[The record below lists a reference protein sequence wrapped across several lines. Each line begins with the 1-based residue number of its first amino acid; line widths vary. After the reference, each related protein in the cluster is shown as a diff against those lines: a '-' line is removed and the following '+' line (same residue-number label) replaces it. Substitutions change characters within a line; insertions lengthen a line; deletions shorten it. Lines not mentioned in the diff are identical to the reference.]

1 MGDRSYTATWN
12 IITYEVK
19 FYDKPENAQD
29 KQVLETRTYTIANPT
44 IEAPTVPNE
53 NGYSGAWSSYDL
65 TVLGNKNVYPVY
77 TPIQYTI
84 TFNTNGGTAINQMTY
99 TIESTSTLP
108 AASGKTNHTFDNWK
122 VTTAGGNWVA
132 DTTYNSA
139 YSLTG
144 KYGNVT
150 LTAQWTVDFSYVV
163 EEYKYAYTGY
173 RLLRVK
179 ANSLSVDEVYTY
191 NGAVMKYTDDSAYQ
205 IDDSP
210 VFYTLIPTSV
220 NTLSDDQI
228 GMISSINGNRTDNI
242 INVSEGDVNGD
253 GVTNIAD
260 ANTVYQMLT
269 QNSAGGYY
277 SQEQL
282 SVRDRLAADVSSST
296 TNVEHRASI
305 ADVNAII
312 NAINGSN

>member
-1 MGDRSYTATWN
+1 
-12 IITYEVK
+12 
-19 FYDKPENAQD
+19 
-29 KQVLETRTYTIANPT
+29 
-44 IEAPTVPNE
+44 
-53 NGYSGAWSSYDL
+53 
-65 TVLGNKNVYPVY
+65 
-77 TPIQYTI
+77 
-84 TFNTNGGTAINQMTY
+84 
-99 TIESTSTLP
+99 
-108 AASGKTNHTFDNWK
+108 
-122 VTTAGGNWVA
+122 
-132 DTTYNSA
+132 
-139 YSLTG
+139 
-144 KYGNVT
+144 
-150 LTAQWTVDFSYVV
+150 
-163 EEYKYAYTGY
+163 
-173 RLLRVK
+173 
-179 ANSLSVDEVYTY
+179 
-191 NGAVMKYTDDSAYQ
+191 MKYTDDSAYQ